1 MTLWSNTARPKWVPA
16 ANGQIHNIFPTNE
29 GWVIRHDKANGRYWD
44 ETLATR
50 ANILEASAANI
61 TAVAFTANQNYATLT
76 IASGV
81 GNAFTY
87 VYNTRAFANVFQMS
101 NSTTYSCNAEVI
113 STSNVVPYVQLA
125 HSGNAAAYANGVT
138 VYQSNGTANTATGVL
153 FFANSTVIRVRD
165 VTGTFITGNSTS
177 NTVQANTTQNSA
189 VSAVTSNVTGTLIVK
204 RLAGRFD
211 TSNVIQNG
219 YSNLTISAAN
229 NWANGVVSV
238 FFDEKVTVSGGTP
251 SLNIESSAT
260 TNAVCTYASGNNTN
274 KLNFTFTANGDSATT
289 FRILGQQIALNSA
302 TIKDQANSS
311 VTSNTLFANAVVA
324 NVQFGVAGANISV

>member
-1 MTLWSNTARPKWVPA
+1 MTLWSNTARPKWVNA
-16 ANGQIHNIFPTNE
+16 ANGQIHNIFPTSE
-29 GWVIRHDKANGRYWD
+29 GWVLRHDKANGRYWD
-44 ETLATR
+44 ETLATQ
-50 ANILEASAANI
+50 ASLLEASAANI

-87 VYNTRAFANVFQMS
+87 VHNTRPFGNVFQMS
-101 NSTTYSCNAEVI
+101 NSTTYTCNAEII

-125 HSGNAAAYANGVT
+125 IDTSNIAAFPNAGNVVFQTDGV
-138 VYQSNGTANTATGVL
+138 ANTATGVL
-153 FFANSTVIRVRD
+153 FLANSTVLRVRN
-165 VTGTFITGNSTS
+165 VTGTFNTDEPIQANSTI
-177 NTVQANTTQNSA
+177 NAA
-189 VSAVTSNVTGTLIVK
+189 VTAVTSNVTGTLIVK
-204 RLAGRFD
+204 RLAGRFG

-219 YSNLTISAAN
+219 YSNLTVSAAN

-251 SLNIESSAT
+251 SLNISTADT
-260 TNAVCTYASGNNTN
+260 TNAVCTFASGNNTN
-274 KLNFTFTANGDSATT
+274 KLNFTFTANGDAAAT

>member
-1 MTLWSNTARPKWVPA
+1 MTLWSNTARPKWVSA

-29 GWVIRHDKANGRYWD
+29 GWVLRHDKANGRYWD

-87 VYNTRAFANVFQMS
+87 VYGTRAFANVFQQ
-101 NSTTYSCNAEVI
+101 NSTAFTCNAEVI
-113 STSNVVPYVQLA
+113 ATSNVVPYVQLA
-125 HSGNAAAYANGVT
+125 HNASNAAAFANGVT
-138 VYQSNGTANTATGVL
+138 IYQSNGTANTATGVL
-153 FFANSTVIRVRD
+153 FFANSTVVRVRD
-165 VTGTFITGNSTS
+165 VVGTFAGNSTANVIQANS
-177 NTVQANTTQNSA
+177 TQNTV

-204 RLAGRFD
+204 RLAGRFQ

-274 KLNFTFTANGDSATT
+274 KLNFTFTANGDSAST